1 MRFALTAF
9 VTTMLLLGSAA
20 AADSPSPS
28 TPAAP
33 ATQPDTADPVI
44 CVKTE
49 APTGSHIGGSKECH
63 TRSGWDQIRGATG
76 DAARRYLELNDQQRL
91 QLQPP
96 GGAGGH

>member
-1 MRFALTAF
+1 MRLALTAI
-9 VTTMLLLGSAA
+9 VTTLALFGCAA
-20 AADSPSPS
+20 AAELPSAS

-33 ATQPDTADPVI
+33 ATQPEADDPVI

-49 APTGSHIGGSKECH
+49 APTGSHIGGDKECH
-63 TRSGWDQIRGATG
+63 TRSGWAKIRGATG

-96 GGAGGH
+96 TGGH